1 VSAPHHDGVIVS
13 PMDRALILTTSSV
26 FERTPEHGH
35 PSPLTMVAGLSL
47 FQRTLLTMQRAG
59 IRHFMI
65 LAGDLAPSLREQLQ
79 GDRRLSAEVRWL
91 PTREFPPT
99 DPRTW
104 EILSVMMGG
113 GYLVAG
119 TGAIFSTAL
128 ITRLREEAR
137 ARTPVLVTRRGV
149 VEQQA
154 STIRLHR
161 QSSDEGVLMVE
172 APVTTT
178 PEPSSGSMLDLVA
191 IPEGFPTTGW
201 ASPEGSPRPLQS
213 ALERSLRDGQV
224 TTIALGDE
232 WYEDVRTSGH
242 ASIADAE
249 SVAHAER
256 TVAQSLKGGLE
267 GFVDRYFNR
276 KCSRWL
282 TRRLLRTSLT
292 PNAVTLFATAVGLV
306 AAGAFAVGGYVAAIV
321 GALLFQFS
329 AILDCCDGEVARL
342 KFLESPFGQQLDLI
356 LDNVVHIAI
365 FAGIAWGVSH
375 STWGSWALLFGGLAI
390 IGNIAAFAVV
400 QAAMRIRTHMDQS
413 RRARIDGILNSLANR
428 DFSAILLVFALLGQ
442 IQWFLVL
449 AAIGSHVFWPFLVW
463 QLRSPNLAREQ

>member
-1 VSAPHHDGVIVS
+1 
-13 PMDRALILTTSSV
+13 MDRALILTTSGV
-26 FERTPEHGH
+26 FERTPEHGR

-59 IRHFMI
+59 IRHFMV

-79 GDRRLSAEVRWL
+79 GDRRLIAEVRWL

-137 ARTPVLVTRRGV
+137 ARTPVLVARRGV
-149 VEQQA
+149 VEKQA
-154 STIRLHR
+154 SAIRLHR
-161 QSSDEGVLMVE
+161 QRRDDGVLMVE
-172 APVTTT
+172 SPVTTT
-178 PEPSSGSMLDLVA
+178 PEPSSGPMLDLVA

-201 ASPEGSPRPLQS
+201 ASPEDSPHPLQS

-224 TTIALGDE
+224 TMIALGEE

-256 TVAQSLKGGLE
+256 TLEQSLKDPPLSGLE

-282 TRRLLRTSLT
+282 TRRLLPTSLT
-292 PNAVTLFATAVGLV
+292 PNAVTLVATAVGLV
-306 AAGAFAVGGYVAAIV
+306 AAGAFAAGGYVAAVV

-356 LDNVVHIAI
+356 LDNLVHIAI

-390 IGNIAAFAVV
+390 VGNIAAFAVV
-400 QAAMRIRTHMDQS
+400 QAAMRSRTHMDES
-413 RRARIDGILNSLANR
+413 RRARIDAIFNSLVSR
-428 DFSAILLVFALLGQ
+428 DFSAILLLFALIGQ
-442 IQWFLVL
+442 IQWFLFL
-449 AAIGSHVFWPFLVW
+449 AAIGSNVFWPFLAW